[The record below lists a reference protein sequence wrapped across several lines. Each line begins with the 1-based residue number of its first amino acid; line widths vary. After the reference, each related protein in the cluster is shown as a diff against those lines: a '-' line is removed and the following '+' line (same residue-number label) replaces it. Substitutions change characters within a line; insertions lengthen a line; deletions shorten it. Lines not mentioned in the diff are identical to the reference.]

1 MSIQFGVCA
10 PQGSMIEDGKLH
22 LLAQTTA
29 RHALD
34 GTQVRSLGRVGMGF
48 QPFHTHLR
56 SRLDSGP
63 IVDRSG
69 NMLALDGRI
78 DNYQDL
84 CGSLG
89 LDAEAIMDSEIVLA
103 AFEKWGEAC
112 FSKLVGDWALA
123 LWSENTSSL
132 YLARDHA
139 GVRTLYFVF
148 KKDTVLWSTYL
159 ETLLAERDGLDLDEA
174 YAACYLAGAKIYNR
188 TPYRDIRSVPP
199 AHYLLFRDGKCS
211 RRPHWQWLPRGT
223 VRYKSD
229 AEYEEHFRL
238 LFRQSVERRTGDG
251 SPVIAQL
258 SGGMDSSSIVCMSD
272 AIRRGRGQSQDQFL
286 DTVSLFD
293 DSEPDWNEKPYF
305 EAVEAWRGKRGIHID
320 LSNRKPSFTPSPSV
334 YLLPGADE
342 SAAQGETDFEAAVGS
357 RGYRAI
363 LSGIGGDELLG
374 GVPNPAPELLDY
386 FLEGS
391 AVPFFRQAFAWSLF
405 KRTPIYHTMAD
416 AVRFGVEMILPIE
429 HTSRALPSW
438 ITSQCRLLVREC
450 QLERPILFYRPG
462 TTASAWDA
470 SRSWW
475 SIIDSL
481 PGHFPYLRTRFEYR
495 YPILDRDLV
504 DFSLRVPASQLL
516 RPGERR
522 SLQRRA
528 LRGILPPQIL
538 NRRRKAYVMRGPLA
552 AIRDHADDV
561 RSILTESAIGE
572 LSLVDERL
580 LLAHLQK
587 IQSGQSSE
595 WQTLM
600 RAIQFELWLKSSVTS
615 RRLAA

>member
-1 MSIQFGVCA
+1 
-10 PQGSMIEDGKLH
+10 
-22 LLAQTTA
+22 
-29 RHALD
+29 
-34 GTQVRSLGRVGMGF
+34 
-48 QPFHTHLR
+48 
-56 SRLDSGP
+56 
-63 IVDRSG
+63 
-69 NMLALDGRI
+69 
-78 DNYQDL
+78 
-84 CGSLG
+84 
-89 LDAEAIMDSEIVLA
+89 
-103 AFEKWGEAC
+103 
-112 FSKLVGDWALA
+112 
-123 LWSENTSSL
+123 
-132 YLARDHA
+132 
-139 GVRTLYFVF
+139 
-148 KKDTVLWSTYL
+148 
-159 ETLLAERDGLDLDEA
+159 
-174 YAACYLAGAKIYNR
+174 
-188 TPYRDIRSVPP
+188 
-199 AHYLLFRDGKCS
+199 
-211 RRPHWQWLPRGT
+211 
-223 VRYKSD
+223 
-229 AEYEEHFRL
+229 
-238 LFRQSVERRTGDG
+238 
-251 SPVIAQL
+251 
-258 SGGMDSSSIVCMSD
+258 
-272 AIRRGRGQSQDQFL
+272 
-286 DTVSLFD
+286 
-293 DSEPDWNEKPYF
+293 
-305 EAVEAWRGKRGIHID
+305 VEAWRGKRGIHID

-438 ITSQCRLLVREC
+438 ITSQYRLLVREC

-504 DFSLRVPASQLL
+504 DFLLRVPASQLL